1 MTVAAKDA
9 AKFLKSTLRLPSTS
23 FPPRPPPGDLAK
35 YLPRCSDDLYSW
47 QRQQRPA
54 SKPFI
59 LHDGPPYANGDLHVG
74 HALNKITK
82 DIICRSK
89 LAEGRRIDYV
99 PGWDCHGLPI
109 ELKALEHHGW
119 TRGQGV
125 DAVSIRNAARSFA
138 GNTISKQME
147 GFKSW
152 AVMGDWENH
161 WETMEKTF
169 EMRQLEVFRAMAD
182 HGLIYRKHKPVYWSP
197 SSQTAL
203 AEAELE
209 YKDDHVS
216 TAAYVKFPLNGHNLA
231 SPQVHALVWTT
242 TPWTLPANQAIAL
255 NPALGYSLVQADRHG
270 LLVVARSRIAA
281 LQDILGTD
289 ITVVKDRIPFTDL
302 LACTYD
308 GLPQFGSQASDRPLV
323 SADFVTADSGTGL
336 VHCAPGHG
344 MEDYQALHALIQ
356 TGRVEVKAPVD
367 DSGRFDATASPEK
380 PELLE
385 GHEVFT
391 QGNATVLKWLDEAG
405 MLLHSHKY
413 VHKYPIDWRTKEP
426 VIIRATSQ
434 WFADLSSIRDD
445 ALQAIEHVAF
455 LPHTGKNRLRSFIEN
470 RTEWCISR
478 QRSWGVPIPAIY
490 HRDTGEAVL
499 SADSI
504 NHIMNVLQ
512 ERGTDAWWSD
522 NSDDP
527 AWIPDSLDASRYRR
541 GTDTMDVWFDSG
553 SSWTHMLSGTDSP
566 QQAQADVY
574 FEGTDQHRGWF
585 QSSLLTKTAYQKA
598 LKPASVAQAPFKNLV
613 THGFTLDAQGKK
625 MSKSLGNVISPDQ
638 IIAGIQPN
646 QPAAQVKSKKKE
658 REGPSTRSGRTSTLG
673 SKQRLDQGRDHK
685 WYSGQDGPHCT

>member
-23 FPPRPPPGDLAK
+23 FPPRPHPGDLAK

-89 LAEGRRIDYV
+89 LAEGRRINYV

-138 GNTISKQME
+138 RNTISKQME

-152 AVMGDWENH
+152 AVMGDWESH

-216 TAAYVKFPLNGHNLA
+216 TAAYVKFPLNSHNFA
-231 SPQVHALVWTT
+231 SAQVHALVWTT

-255 NPALGYSLVQADRHG
+255 NPALGYSLVQANRHG

-281 LQDILGTD
+281 LQDILGAD
-289 ITVVKDRIPFTDL
+289 ITVVKNRIPVTDL
-302 LACTYD
+302 LACTYN
-308 GLPQFGSQASDRPLV
+308 GLSQFGSQASDRPLV

-344 MEDYQALHALIQ
+344 MEDYQALHPLIQ

-367 DSGRFDATASPEK
+367 DSGRFDVTASPDK

-385 GHEVFT
+385 GQEVFT
-391 QGNATVLKWLDEAG
+391 HGNATVLKWLDDAG
-405 MLLHSHKY
+405 
-413 VHKYPIDWRTKEP
+413 
-426 VIIRATSQ
+426 
-434 WFADLSSIRDD
+434 
-445 ALQAIEHVAF
+445 
-455 LPHTGKNRLRSFIEN
+455 
-470 RTEWCISR
+470 IS
-478 QRSWGVPIPAIY
+478 A
-490 HRDTGEAVL
+490 
-499 SADSI
+499 
-504 NHIMNVLQ
+504 N
-512 ERGTDAWWSD
+512 
-522 NSDDP
+522 
-527 AWIPDSLDASRYRR
+527 
-541 GTDTMDVWFDSG
+541 G
-553 SSWTHMLSGTDSP
+553 SS
-566 QQAQADVY
+566 
-574 FEGTDQHRGWF
+574 
-585 QSSLLTKTAYQKA
+585 
-598 LKPASVAQAPFKNLV
+598 
-613 THGFTLDAQGKK
+613 
-625 MSKSLGNVISPDQ
+625 
-638 IIAGIQPN
+638 
-646 QPAAQVKSKKKE
+646 
-658 REGPSTRSGRTSTLG
+658 
-673 SKQRLDQGRDHK
+673 
-685 WYSGQDGPHCT
+685 